1 MKQQADT
8 FHFYMKDMSENISA
22 AYLRIATLES
32 ELFKEQ
38 QKNKELQFE
47 LDKLRKDSET
57 NGKRHTDTTH
67 QQGNSKH

>member
-8 FHFYMKDMSENISA
+8 FHFYIKDMTENLNA
-22 AYLRIATLES
+22 AYLRIATLEA

-47 LDKLRKDSET
+47 RDKVRKESES
-57 NGKRHTDTTH
+57 NDNR
-67 QQGNSKH
+67 